1 MGWRASR
8 QISDNPYRFNK
19 TDQPEQSA
27 YKVMNCA
34 SDDRFVLLPDNGQTA
49 PYCLLLRPESPFG
62 RGALDLALETA
73 PFKWQ
78 DWVAPDGRIS
88 SYRWQDNS
96 ASGMPL
102 AAA

>member
-1 MGWRASR
+1 VGWRASR

-73 PFKWQ
+73 SIQVARLGCTGRQ
-78 DWVAPDGRIS
+78 DFIVSVAG
-88 SYRWQDNS
+88 
-96 ASGMPL
+96 
-102 AAA
+102 